1 VAYAARMAQLAATAA
16 ALEDLVV
23 VLVQGAPEIDRAVLE
38 AAARAAL
45 AAATFAVDTESLVRL
60 ALVIE
65 RVIDDLGE
73 GEIAL
78 GVGLPAVAMAAY
90 SLRQAIAA
98 GAAADPLAIQGAV
111 YELETMTP
119 VPSTGR
125 RPTVDEP
132 VPDVP
137 LAQLTSKL
145 PVTPVRR
152 PDTAAPA
159 RARRLAA
166 IAATTDDA
174 VLAAVGAA
182 RARYDRS

>member
-1 VAYAARMAQLAATAA
+1 MTALADTAA
-16 ALEDLVV
+16 ALEAHTVA
-23 VLVQGAPEIDRAVLE
+23 LVQQAPDVDRATLE
-38 AAARAAL
+38 LAARAAL
-45 AAATFAVDTESLVRL
+45 TAATHATDAELVRL

-65 RVIDDLGE
+65 RVIDDLAG

-90 SLRQAIAA
+90 SLHQAAAA
-98 GAAADPLAIQGAV
+98 GATADPLAVRGAV

-137 LAQLTSKL
+137 LAQLTTKL
-145 PVTPVRR
+145 P
-152 PDTAAPA
+152 AAPARRTDAAAAA

-166 IAATTDDA
+166 IAETAADD
-174 VLAAVGAA
+174 VVTRVGAA
-182 RARYDRS
+182 RDRYTR